1 MITRS
6 DLLGKAIDECLKEV
20 YTMVQPEVSWED
32 FIQQNKEYLEK
43 EKEYYKLPEEN
54 RPKYYEYM
62 GPKPYEFYYLPKEIF
77 KEIADSYIDAYKFD
91 NHKNLKEIIQILKNY
106 CKAPIVDKYIE
117 GELKEDGTRWP
128 GHRGYDHPD
137 NLEKEIQKFIESNYN
152 LCESEDNV
160 KDSKEL
166 QNKFFEFLDMAED
179 FYDWNGELNTF
190 NCNVYLGP
198 SPNTNK
204 EAVIDNWKK
213 YRNKEIEI
221 DDGKYNDEEQ
231 DYD

>member
-1 MITRS
+1 MTRN
-6 DLLGKAIDECLKEV
+6 DVLGKAINECLKEV
-20 YTMVQPEVSWED
+20 YTMVQPEVSWEN

-43 EKEYYKLPEEN
+43 EKEYFDIPKEERPPYK
-54 RPKYYEYM
+54 EYM
-62 GPKPYEFYYLPKEIF
+62 GPKPYEFYYLPKEVF
-77 KEIADSYIDAYKFD
+77 KEIVDSYIYAYKLD
-91 NHKNLKEIIQILKNY
+91 EHKNLKEIIQILKNY

-117 GELKEDGTRWP
+117 GELREDGTRWP

-137 NLEKEIQKFIESNYN
+137 NLIEEVRKILVKYDDHMDSEI
-152 LCESEDNV
+152 SEEV
-160 KDSKEL
+160 V
-166 QNKFFEFLDMAED
+166 NKFFEFLDMAED

-213 YRNKEIEI
+213 YKNKEIEI
-221 DDGKYNDEEQ
+221 DDGKYIDEEQ